1 MKSTIERQDSMESM
15 QLSTGIQRVGIIGLG
30 NIGGP
35 MLQGLLAS
43 EVVNPQDLFMCNRNK
58 IRTQERI
65 ATLSIGNE
73 LIVAESNDHVLHVSD
88 VIIVALKQDSMHV
101 ELNRWKT
108 EGLLREGQIIIS
120 LAAGI
125 RIGTIKKWI
134 GNPDQPVI
142 RAMTNTAVSVGQ
154 GNTGWT
160 ASDEITQG
168 QRKYLKHIFGSLGQE
183 IYYESESG
191 VDAHTAQHGSGPALY
206 YYLAEAKIEKAINAG
221 ASVEDAIQAELRT
234 FLGAAQRI
242 AKKGGEFGAERKAIT
257 SPNGTTESMI
267 RYLLEH
273 DFAELVACGIQAATD
288 RSIAIGEYY
297 DKKEL

>member
-1 MKSTIERQDSMESM
+1 MNTKIEGGKSVEGMKHAAGM
-15 QLSTGIQRVGIIGLG
+15 QRTGIIGLG

-43 EVVNPQDLFMCNRNK
+43 GLVHPQDLSINNK
-58 IRTQERI
+58 NAARTQEKI
-65 ATLSIGNE
+65 TGLSIYDE
-73 LIVAESNDHVLHVSD
+73 LMVAETSEQVLHASD
-88 VIIVALKQDSMHV
+88 VIIVALKQDAMQI
-101 ELNRWKT
+101 ELDRWKR
-108 EGLLREGQIIIS
+108 EGLLRPNQCIIS

-125 RIGTIKKWI
+125 RMDTIKKWV
-134 GNPDQPVI
+134 GNASQPVI

-168 QRKYLKHIFGSLGQE
+168 QRKYLKHLFGSLGFE
-183 IYYESESG
+183 TYYESESG

-206 YYLAEAKIEKAINAG
+206 YYLAEAKIEKAISAG
-221 ASVEDAIQAELRT
+221 SSIEDAIQAELRT
-234 FLGAAQRI
+234 FLGAARRI
-242 AKKGGEFGAERKAIT
+242 AEKGGRFGAERKAIT
-257 SPNGTTESMI
+257 SPNGTTDSMI

-273 DFAELVACGIQAATD
+273 DFAELVAHGIQAAID